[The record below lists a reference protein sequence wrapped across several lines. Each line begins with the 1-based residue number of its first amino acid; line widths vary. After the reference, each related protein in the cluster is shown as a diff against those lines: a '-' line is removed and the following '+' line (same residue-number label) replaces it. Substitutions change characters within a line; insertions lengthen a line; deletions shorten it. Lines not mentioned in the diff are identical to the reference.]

1 MYLYE
6 KYGHMKSIKNIVKE
20 EVLNMVKEN
29 VGEMMGIPEVAEM
42 LSRVDPNLT
51 PEDMQG
57 MLQQI
62 YQDEGDEGVRK
73 FFYGA
78 TKGTDLQILGRG
90 KYALKF

>member
-1 MYLYE
+1 
-6 KYGHMKSIKNIVKE
+6 MKSIKNIVKE
-20 EVLNMVKEN
+20 EIQNMVSES

-51 PEDMQG
+51 LEDMQG
-57 MLQQI
+57 MLQQE
-62 YQDEGDEGVRK
+62 YQQGGDEAVRK
-73 FFYGA
+73 FFYEA

>member
-1 MYLYE
+1 M
-6 KYGHMKSIKNIVKE
+6 KNSHMKSIKNIVKE
-20 EVLNMVKEN
+20 EIQNMVSES

-51 PEDMQG
+51 LEDMQG
-57 MLQQI
+57 MLQQE
-62 YQDEGDEGVRK
+62 YQQGGDEAVRK
-73 FFYGA
+73 FFYEA